1 LYNNYK
7 CFAGA
12 NQPTISEQ
20 IVGYSKELTMNKQP
34 EITERT
40 KQTLATAF
48 CDLYTKKSIDKIT
61 IKEITVHAGY
71 NRSTF
76 YQYFTDVY
84 DLLNYIEDDLL
95 TAMKQSWKTDSG
107 ALLSP
112 DLGQLLLL
120 FEDKEH
126 YLRAVFGDYGSIH
139 FLERLKRELPLDEI
153 RKLFP
158 QEEKLLPYLLEF
170 HIATSLSLFRVWLK
184 NGKDIPADVLF
195 ELIHNLYTNGTSSLA
210 E

>member
-1 LYNNYK
+1 
-7 CFAGA
+7 
-12 NQPTISEQ
+12 
-20 IVGYSKELTMNKQP
+20 MNKQP

-95 TAMKQSWKTDSG
+95 TAMKQSWKTESG

-120 FEDKEH
+120 FENKEH

-153 RKLFP
+153 KKLFP

-195 ELIHNLYTNGTSSLA
+195 ELIHNLYTNGSSSLA